1 MKIRGRR
8 VPTLKRGNTIKSSH
22 RLNRGF
28 SLIELMVV
36 LTIVGILI
44 RIGTSTYSSVI
55 ATSNISSES
64 NALWGDLQYARS
76 QSIKQGLTVTVCAA
90 TTSGNAPYTCS
101 GSATNWSSGWVT
113 YTGSYTTTSGAV
125 TQALLLRVQKPL
137 LSTYTTKST
146 STNALSSVSFNSF
159 GFSTLRGS
167 VTVSPPTGSSISSKT
182 VCISAVGNV
191 QIVSGGDSSCP

>member
-1 MKIRGRR
+1 MKSNYRY
-8 VPTLKRGNTIKSSH
+8 
-22 RLNRGF
+22 NRGF

-55 ATSNISSES
+55 TSSNISSES

-76 QSIKQGLTVTVCAA
+76 QSIKQGLIVTVCAA
-90 TTSGNAPYTCS
+90 STSGNAPYTCS
-101 GSATNWSSGWVT
+101 GSATTWSSGWVT
-113 YTGSYTTTSGAV
+113 YTGTTSGAV

-137 LSTYTTKST
+137 LSTYTMKST
-146 STNALSSVSFNSF
+146 STNALSSVSFNSY
-159 GFSTLRGS
+159 GFTTTRGS

>member
-1 MKIRGRR
+1 MKSNYRY
-8 VPTLKRGNTIKSSH
+8 
-22 RLNRGF
+22 NRGF

-90 TTSGNAPYTCS
+90 NTSGNAPYTCS
-101 GSATNWSSGWVT
+101 GSATTWSSGWAT

-137 LSTYTTKST
+137 LSTYTMKST
-146 STNALSSVSFNSF
+146 STNALSSVSFNSY
-159 GFSTLRGS
+159 GFTTTRGS
-167 VTVSPPTGSSISSKT
+167 VTVSPPSGSSISSKT